1 MACLGQVNFPRSHVL
16 AILHLSNTVMKWR
29 TLWCIKMGH
38 ASYFMLNLAEELER
52 VRSELD
58 NCRRKLVKEV
68 AASASAPTTP
78 VHSNSN
84 HSPRVDSKADRK
96 ELEQLTRQKA
106 DLESQ
111 LAEVEVS
118 CISALDGLLQIDV

>member
-1 MACLGQVNFPRSHVL
+1 MACLGQVNFPRLPCASYSACEYHCHEL
-16 AILHLSNTVMKWR
+16 ADSEVHQD
-29 TLWCIKMGH
+29 GH
-38 ASYFMLNLAEELER
+38 ASYFTLNLAEELER

-118 CISALDGLLQIDV
+118 CISAWDGLLQIDV